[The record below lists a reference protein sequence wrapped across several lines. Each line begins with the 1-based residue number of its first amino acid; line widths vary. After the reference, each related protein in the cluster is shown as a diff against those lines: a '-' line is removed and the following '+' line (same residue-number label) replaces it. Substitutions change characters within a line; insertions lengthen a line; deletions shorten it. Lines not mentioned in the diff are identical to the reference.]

1 MPTGKKKRSIW
12 KSKAEYFLFRIV
24 EGAIQL
30 LPPRF
35 ADALGVLLGKIAYY
49 LVPSRRR
56 IVERNFRIAW
66 ELQEDEL
73 RHATKLCMETC
84 GANLLGGVRC
94 GKMSDAEIA
103 QCVEIEGAEILQE
116 AARAGK
122 GVIVALAHMGNWEIL
137 ARLGPLVKPGNK
149 FGAYFRPLDNPFM
162 NQLIA
167 RRRTRNGMTLFSK
180 ENSFGQAA
188 SFLREGGILGIL
200 SDQNAG
206 KAGEYCTFFG
216 RNTSCSPLPSL
227 LHKRTD
233 APVFFAS
240 VARLGIARWK
250 VVIHQHDHHAD
261 TPSIMQGIEKALRVS
276 PVDGFWLQDRWK
288 IVTRWPLLPMS
299 RKSCFTPATKHGMV
313 YIHLSSNKEIRD
325 AAIPA
330 LKSLTQGM
338 PDLLFFTNIPNVLP
352 EQVQLEKNPENWD
365 RYHIQ
370 PLDVVIWCDEPP
382 NKNPKY
388 PCLAFTGCGS
398 RKIFTNG
405 LTTPVNL
412 ADPESWLLLI
422 KTLGYPPPYST

>member
-1 MPTGKKKRSIW
+1 MPSGKKKRSVG
-12 KSKAEYFLFRIV
+12 KSKAEYFLFRMV

-35 ADALGVLLGKIAYY
+35 ADALGMLLGKIAYH

-66 ELQEDEL
+66 ELQGDEL
-73 RHATKLCMETC
+73 RRTTKRCMETC

-94 GKMSDAEIA
+94 GKMSDSEIA
-103 QCVEIEGAEILQE
+103 ECVEIEGAELLQE
-116 AARAGK
+116 AAHAGH
-122 GVIVALAHMGNWEIL
+122 GAIVALAHMGNWEIL
-137 ARLGPLVKPGNK
+137 ARLGPLVIPGNN

-162 NQLIA
+162 NELIA

-188 SFLREGGILGIL
+188 SFLREGGVLGIL

-206 KAGEYCTFFG
+206 KAGEYCAFFG
-216 RNTSCSPLPSL
+216 RNTSCSPLPAL
-227 LHKRTD
+227 LHRRTE

-240 VARLGIARWK
+240 LSRIAIAKWK
-250 VVIHQHDHHAD
+250 IVIHRHQVHAD
-261 TPSIMQGIEKALRVS
+261 TPSIMQGLENAMRIS

-288 IVTRWPLLPMS
+288 IINRWPLLPMS
-299 RKSCFTPATKHGMV
+299 RKSCFTPATKHGMIF
-313 YIHLSSNKEIRD
+313 IHLSNNKEIRD
-325 AAIPA
+325 AALPA
-330 LKSLTQGM
+330 LEALIHGM
-338 PDLLFFTNIPNVLP
+338 PDLLFFTNLP
-352 EQVQLEKNPENWD
+352 HILPQQTQIEKSPDLWD
-365 RYHIQ
+365 RQHVQ

-382 NKNPKY
+382 TKKPND

-412 ADPESWLLLI
+412 TDPQTWFQLI
-422 KTLGYPPPYST
+422 KTLGYPPPYAT